1 METMVMKL
9 KLGIILTCLILIL
22 TLAGCAL
29 PEITSKTPSV
39 APSQAPITRSFQSSA
54 LSDSPL
60 AIESL
65 LESIY
70 AQVNP
75 SVVNIQ
81 VIEQP
86 TTTIPSFPG
95 LNINPGQQQSSSAL
109 ASGFVWDT
117 EGNIVTNN
125 HVVSGSKSI
134 SVTFEDGTTI
144 PATVVGTDPDS
155 DLAVIKVDVSAS
167 QLHPVQLADSSSL
180 KVGQLAVAI
189 GNPFGLQGTMTV
201 GFISALGRLLPSD
214 QNATGATYNIP
225 DIIQT
230 DASINPGNSGG
241 VLLNDAGQVIGVTAA
256 IATDSGS
263 SSGVGFAIPSTIVQQ
278 VVPNLI
284 KNGHYD
290 HPWLGVSVT
299 SLTPDIV
306 DSMKLQSGQRGA
318 LVEQVIA
325 NSPADKAGLQA
336 SQRQVTINGQPVE
349 VGGDVIIAF
358 GSQIVRSSDD
368 LVTYLSEYGSIGQTV
383 SLTVIR
389 DGKQIQVSVTL
400 AARPFSS

>member
-1 METMVMKL
+1 LSYDEDAILDTIAKVSKSTVNISAL
-9 KLGIILTCLILIL
+9 KIVHNIFYQAVPVGGIGSGTIIDSKGLIL
-22 TLAGCAL
+22 
-29 PEITSKTPSV
+29 
-39 APSQAPITRSFQSSA
+39 
-54 LSDSPL
+54 
-60 AIESL
+60 
-65 LESIY
+65 
-70 AQVNP
+70 
-75 SVVNIQ
+75 
-81 VIEQP
+81 
-86 TTTIPSFPG
+86 
-95 LNINPGQQQSSSAL
+95 
-109 ASGFVWDT
+109 
-117 EGNIVTNN
+117 TNN
-125 HVVSGSKSI
+125 HVVGGAHKINVTLGNDEVLEGSIVGSCSI
-134 SVTFEDGTTI
+134 H
-144 PATVVGTDPDS
+144 
-155 DLAVIKVDVSAS
+155 DLAVVKINSTKKNLQPAELGNSD
-167 QLHPVQLADSSSL
+167 
-180 KVGQLAVAI
+180 KIRVGQRVYAI
-189 GNPFGLQGTMTV
+189 GNPFGLTGGPSVTSGV
-201 GFISALGRLLPSD
+201 ISAINRTIESESVLIENLV
-214 QNATGATYNIP
+214 
-225 DIIQT
+225 QT

-336 SQRQVTINGQPVE
+336 SQRQVTINGQPFE

-358 GSQIVRSSDD
+358 GSQTVRGSDD